1 MVFLKQV
8 VNRFRKS
15 ISVYDFGIFLKR
27 MELLCMYD
35 VIKKYEK
42 VPEDIVERY
51 AKIEESA
58 SINESMPNK
67 DGALCSKIKAIWPE
81 IRVCGTALTVQCGI
95 ADNIM
100 LHKAISM
107 AGPGDVL
114 MVTNG
119 NYDEA
124 GGLFGGMMAASLRA
138 RGAAGIVIEG
148 ACRDTILIKELGFPV
163 FAQNVCIKATTK
175 ITPGKI
181 NHPIVIGGVRVQ
193 PGDLVFGDNDSVV
206 VVPREIAEQVLEA
219 AEQREE
225 KEAAML
231 PKILAGEMTT
241 YDMFKENYRK
251 LMLSEERASLRS
263 GAL

>member
-1 MVFLKQV
+1 
-8 VNRFRKS
+8 
-15 ISVYDFGIFLKR
+15 
-27 MELLCMYD
+27 MYD

-42 VPEDIVERY
+42 VPDDIVARY
-51 AKIEESA
+51 AKIDESA

-67 DGALCSKIKAIWPE
+67 DGALCSRIKAIWPE
-81 IRVCGTALTVQCGI
+81 MRLCGTALTVQCAV

-124 GGLFGGMMAASLRA
+124 GGLFGGMMAASLKT

-148 ACRDTILIKELGFPV
+148 ACRDTVLIKELGFPV

-175 ITPGKI
+175 FSPGKI
-181 NHPIVIGGVRVQ
+181 NHPIVIGGVSVK

-206 VVPREIAEQVLEA
+206 VVPRELAEQVLEA
-219 AEQREE
+219 AERREANE
-225 KEAAML
+225 EVML
-231 PKILAGEMTT
+231 PKILKGEMTT
-241 YDMFKENYRK
+241 FDMFRENYNK
-251 LMLSEERASLRS
+251 LMLSEEED
-263 GAL
+263 